1 MSAKIVKVEYYLPE
15 TVITNND
22 LAKEFP
28 EWCRFSSFL
37 YSKPGILPAYK
48 RLCFTK

>member
-1 MSAKIVKVEYYLPE
+1 VSAKIVKVEYYLPE

-28 EWCRFSSFL
+28 EWSSDKKMKQL
-37 YSKPGILPAYK
+37 LI
-48 RLCFTK
+48 

>member
-22 LAKEFP
+22 LAKEFQN
-28 EWCRFSSFL
+28 
-37 YSKPGILPAYK
+37 GHQI
-48 RLCFTK
+48 RLRRK